1 MTAHEI
7 TPVLRRRVALVT
19 GAASGIGGAI
29 ARQLCADGLAVALVD
44 RDAEG
49 LAAVAESCAGPVLP
63 ATCDVV
69 DAAAVRET
77 VDAVAQWG
85 GRLDVVVNGAGILV
99 RADAESTTPEV
110 WHRVLDVNLTGTF
123 QVIQAALPHL
133 RAGARTAGRRIVNIA
148 SGAATRGYVYPAY
161 SASKGGVTAL
171 TRQLASEVAPLG
183 ITVNAVNP
191 GVVRTAINRDSWED
205 DAVRERW
212 ERLIPLGRL
221 GEPEDI
227 AALVGFL
234 ASEAA
239 GFITAQD
246 IGVDGG
252 SSNITAKPW

>member
-1 MTAHEI
+1 M
-7 TPVLRRRVALVT
+7 T
-19 GAASGIGGAI
+19 GAASGIGAAI
-29 ARQLCADGLAVALVD
+29 ARQLGADGVAVALVD
-44 RDAEG
+44 RDADG
-49 LAAVAESCAGPVLP
+49 LTAVAASCEGEVTTAV
-63 ATCDVV
+63 CDVV

-77 VDAVAQWG
+77 VAAVVRWG

-99 RADAESTTPEV
+99 RADVEATTPEI
-110 WHRVLDVNLTGTF
+110 WQRVLDVNLTGTF

-133 RAGARTAGRRIVNIA
+133 RTGETAGRRIVNIA
-148 SGAATRGYVYPAY
+148 SGAATRGYAYPAY

-171 TRQLASEVAPLG
+171 TRQVAAEVAPLG

-191 GVVRTAINRDSWED
+191 GVVRTAINRDSWQD

-212 ERLIPLGRL
+212 ERLIPVGRL

-246 IGVDGG
+246 IAVDGG
-252 SSNITAKPW
+252 RSTITVSPW